1 MANWSTVH
9 WRDPRLA
16 PWWTGCSVRRRL
28 LAHLTE
34 QAGSARISPG
44 GHLRSD
50 LVSELVVVW
59 TRLGVRVTRG
69 RPTRKQRRYALRD
82 EGEGTLRLM
91 QCVLRVSRR
100 YALISTSRARR
111 PQGHHPSQCSALT
124 SCPCARECGT
134 CVCACACTCMRVRV
148 CEDVSPRRCC
158 AGCRG
163 TTPAMLCFDQLPVC
177 VLVLR
182 VRVCV

>member
-1 MANWSTVH
+1 
-9 WRDPRLA
+9 
-16 PWWTGCSVRRRL
+16 
-28 LAHLTE
+28 
-34 QAGSARISPG
+34 
-44 GHLRSD
+44 
-50 LVSELVVVW
+50 VVVW

-148 CEDVSPRRCC
+148 CEDVSPRRGR

-182 VRVCV
+182 VRVCVCVCENACACECAGASTCALLHRILLRSSMFWTSSFRD